1 MDIKYVSAEQ
11 YSKNTGLGVEEV
23 KKLCRNGLLDYFMT
37 EGGHYKIKVMQDGV
51 SREQYDKV
59 VEENIRLK
67 TIVAN
72 ANKLFAEIK

>member
-23 KKLCRNGLLDYFMT
+23 KRLCRTDQLEHFMT
-37 EGGHYKIKVMQDGV
+37 EGGHYKIKVMQNGV
-51 SREQYDKV
+51 PKEQYEKLL
-59 VEENIRLK
+59 EEHIKLK

-72 ANKLFAEIK
+72 ASKLFAEIK